1 MTQSAPNSSAPLQLT
16 VDQQMVLLH
25 MARDAITQ
33 HLAGGRTPQY
43 QTDDPHLMQLA
54 GAFVTLRHQIE
65 GAMSLRGCIGRVE
78 AERPLLRLVP
88 EMAIKAATSD
98 PRFLPVTADELPHVH
113 IEISV
118 LSPLV
123 VVTNLAQIE
132 VGKHGLL
139 IEGHGRRG
147 LLLPEVPLTHGWN
160 RQAFLEGV
168 AQKASLSSD
177 AWPNAQVRLYL
188 FTTLSFQETTG

>member
-1 MTQSAPNSSAPLQLT
+1 MTQSTPNNLPPLQLT
-16 VDQQMVLLH
+16 VDQQMMLLN

-33 HLAGGRTPQY
+33 HLADGRTPQY
-43 QTDDPHLMQLA
+43 QTNDPHLMQLA
-54 GAFVTLRHQIE
+54 GAFVTLRHQID
-65 GAMSLRGCIGRVE
+65 GAMALRGCIGRVE

-98 PRFLPVTADELPHVH
+98 PRFPPVTAAELPYVH

-123 VVTNLAQIE
+123 AVTNLMQIE

-139 IEGHGRRG
+139 IEGHGHRG
-147 LLLPEVPLTHGWN
+147 LLLPEVPMTHGWN

-168 AQKASLSSD
+168 AQKASLPSD
-177 AWPNAQVRLYL
+177 AWSNAQVRLYL
-188 FTTLSFQETTG
+188 FTTLSFEETTG